1 MKVLIA
7 DDDQVTRRLVRA
19 VLEHNSEVQEAADGG
34 EVIAA
39 VSQAWDEGSPF
50 NCMILDIGMPI
61 CDGLDALIA
70 IRNMED
76 ERGVKPENR
85 MHIVMLTG
93 SSAPGDL
100 YDSHML
106 DSEAYLMKPI
116 DRDRLIRTLK
126 HVGVLQESR

>member
-1 MKVLIA
+1 MKILIA
-7 DDDQVTRRLVRA
+7 DDDQITRRLVRD
-19 VLEHNSEVQEAADGG
+19 VLEQTSEVQEASDGG

-39 VSQAWDEGSPF
+39 VSQAWDEGEPF
-50 NCMILDIGMPI
+50 QCMILDIGMPI

-100 YDSHML
+100 YDAHML

-116 DRDRLIRTLK
+116 DRDRLVRTLE
-126 HVGVLQESR
+126 HVGVLQRAQ